1 MKQQP
6 WLFSCF
12 LMTHPMLPAVSMLWM
27 AGSLNTD
34 PSAKSMILC
43 RTIIAKLKIGGTPF
57 MCFHV

>member
-1 MKQQP
+1 
-6 WLFSCF
+6 
-12 LMTHPMLPAVSMLWM
+12 MLQAASMLWM